1 MWNTFSTFGS
11 SASTAADCAT
21 LSITLG
27 MPSTLVPPFLG
38 ISTARTGP
46 GKYDPDVMRFHSRD
60 RLSANLTS
68 NCSIVTPSAPAA
80 PPLLF
85 EDYAKP
91 TEWATGTR
99 ALKY

>member
-1 MWNTFSTFGS
+1 MVRFEINRSISGMGIERDPSRDAAFGEKPTAELARVS

-46 GKYDPDVMRFHSRD
+46 GKYDPDVMRFHSR
-60 RLSANLTS
+60 
-68 NCSIVTPSAPAA
+68 
-80 PPLLF
+80 
-85 EDYAKP
+85 
-91 TEWATGTR
+91 
-99 ALKY
+99 